1 MNWFPTLISKSSC
14 NHNIGHKMYI
24 FLDLCSHG
32 GCFNFFNQTFVP
44 FSLKNSTFNDKNH
57 FHRWKFHQNVVLM
70 PVQLLVYSS
79 REDLLGLFWVTPVRN
94 ERHGKKNNISIHAG
108 GDIQLQW
115 NLWANITSSRTS
127 PLPAE
132 RLLGMIEFFFFFAF
146 HKEERTSLYTLR
158 TLTASKLTLL
168 LQRFNNVMPDCP
180 FYLTRIFLYWRSTQ
194 NDSRRLTRKSITCIS
209 KANTEEVAAGV

>member
-1 MNWFPTLISKSSC
+1 MNWFPTLISKSFC
-14 NHNIGHKMYI
+14 NHNIRHKMYI

-32 GCFNFFNQTFVP
+32 CCFNFFNQTFVP

-94 ERHGKKNNISIHAG
+94 ERHGKKNNISLHAG

-132 RLLGMIEFFFFFAF
+132 GLLGMIEFFFLFCFSQRRA
-146 HKEERTSLYTLR
+146 RITLYT
-158 TLTASKLTLL
+158 
-168 LQRFNNVMPDCP
+168 P
-180 FYLTRIFLYWRSTQ
+180 
-194 NDSRRLTRKSITCIS
+194 
-209 KANTEEVAAGV
+209 NTHGI